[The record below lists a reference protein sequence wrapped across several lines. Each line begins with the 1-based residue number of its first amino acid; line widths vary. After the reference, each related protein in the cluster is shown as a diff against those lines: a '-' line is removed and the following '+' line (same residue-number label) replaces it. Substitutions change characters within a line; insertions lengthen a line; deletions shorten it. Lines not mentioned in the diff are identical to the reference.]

1 MGLGSTGI
9 STRFISRQTS
19 EPANPVDGFLWI
31 NPEGGA
37 NGNNTERYI
46 WNKSAGAWELTN
58 SVGPD
63 SPNYATTGALWR
75 DTANGQ
81 QKVYDGAA
89 WQNVGVTDHA
99 NLTNVQANQH
109 HTPPSASDPTTADV
123 TASRSY
129 GTTYQNTTGSPLL
142 VKVRIDSGDTRLVA
156 SSSDSGV
163 TTSFN
168 SGDRVED
175 LVGQSRSL
183 AVAVIPDGWYYGQEK
198 YDTADSVAYWYEQV
212 TA

>member
-9 STRFISRQTS
+9 TTRFISRQTS

-31 NPEGGA
+31 NPSGGA
-37 NGNNTERYI
+37 NGNNTERAI

-63 SPNYATTGALWR
+63 APNYASVGALWR

-99 NLTNVQANQH
+99 NLSNVQTDSH
-109 HTPPSASDPTTADV
+109 HSVPGLQNYSATDV
-123 TASRSY
+123 T
-129 GTTYQNTTGSPLL
+129 GTKSADTVYQNTTGGPMI
-142 VKVRIDSGDTRLVA
+142 VQIYADGRARIYGRATSNIV
-156 SSSDSGV
+156 SSDVKAEADGG
-163 TTSFN
+163 TNN
-168 SGDRVED
+168 STMWIV
-175 LVGQSRSL
+175 
-183 AVAVIPDGWYYGQEK
+183 PDTWYYKVTGG
-198 YDTADSVAYWYEQV
+198 TAVENWVEYTLKLS
-212 TA
+212 